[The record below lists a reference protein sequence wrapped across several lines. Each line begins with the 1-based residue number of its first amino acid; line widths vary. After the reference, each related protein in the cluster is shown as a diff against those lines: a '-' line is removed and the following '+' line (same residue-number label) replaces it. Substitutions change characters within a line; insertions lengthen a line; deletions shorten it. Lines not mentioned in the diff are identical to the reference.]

1 MFRFVAP
8 LLAAAAQAASGEYN
22 YMDNGATWGVD
33 APASENN
40 ICQTGVNQSPID
52 FSDVTYKYDL
62 EATVTGY
69 PATNAFEIGMTGPAR
84 GKLPSAAVKLDMS
97 SLDGSTTMFLDREGV
112 ADSLWSPAQLHWHTP
127 SEHTRNG
134 ESYPLEM
141 HIVHLPAN
149 GEFNG

>member
-8 LLAAAAQAASGEYN
+8 LLAAAAQAASGEYD
-22 YMDNGATWGVD
+22 YMDNGATWGVGSSD
-33 APASENN
+33 PAN

-52 FSDVTYKYDL
+52 FSDFTYKYDL

-69 PATNAFEIGMTGPAR
+69 PATNAFEIGMPALAR

-97 SLDGSTTMFLDREGV
+97 SLDGSATMFLDRPGV